1 MPKNSSKSI
10 KTSTI
15 CPKNF
20 SNLHCYLSSSLF
32 QTNQLSSEMS
42 TQTNNLSH
50 TAFLYVP
57 TLGTPSVYIPH
68 HPITQILAIKDF
80 FRASMRC
87 IDLAAYVGEHDR
99 ASLIPKYLALLG
111 LLLGGKDLLK
121 SNRPALYR
129 VQHVS
134 ANYGNSVG
142 AMANGVVA
150 TLIDLD
156 IKQYLPSS
164 VFDPPTGIPPPSTTT
179 ANPLSVPVTVPTMES
194 TASTNDTRPQIHPT
208 LTAETDEHG
217 REELVVRYPVEI
229 YQEDCENPHCTVPEG
244 SLLHIP
250 TTRLFVRNDDATSE
264 EDSEITYNVC
274 RKCAREHKNW
284 ITKRKVLR
292 YQS

>member
-32 QTNQLSSEMS
+32 QTNHLFSTMS
-42 TQTNNLSH
+42 TQTDNLSH

-80 FRASMRC
+80 FRASVRRT
-87 IDLAAYVGEHDR
+87 DLAAYVGEHDR
-99 ASLIPKYLALLG
+99 ASLIPEYLALLG
-111 LLLGGKDLLK
+111 LLLGGEDSLK

-164 VFDPPTGIPPPSTTT
+164 LFDPPTSIPPPSTTT
-179 ANPLSVPVTVPTMES
+179 ANPLSVPVPVPVS
-194 TASTNDTRPQIHPT
+194 RQRCCP
-208 LTAETDEHG
+208 
-217 REELVVRYPVEI
+217 R
-229 YQEDCENPHCTVPEG
+229 
-244 SLLHIP
+244 
-250 TTRLFVRNDDATSE
+250 
-264 EDSEITYNVC
+264 C
-274 RKCAREHKNW
+274 RH
-284 ITKRKVLR
+284 TG
-292 YQS
+292 